1 MGPPSSGGLHL
12 IQMLNILENFDLNM
26 YEHNS
31 PDYIALLSEI
41 MKYAYA
47 DRSKYLGD
55 PDFFDV
61 PTFEIVN
68 KSYAK
73 RIYKEFLKDPQK
85 SAEQILPGQLLFDE
99 SNETTHFSIADQ
111 FGNVISNTYTLNSA
125 YGS

>member
-1 MGPPSSGGLHL
+1 
-12 IQMLNILENFDLNM
+12 M

-73 RIYKEFLKDPQK
+73 KKYIKKF
-85 SAEQILPGQLLFDE
+85 
-99 SNETTHFSIADQ
+99 
-111 FGNVISNTYTLNSA
+111 
-125 YGS
+125 